1 MNRRPHRVVRKIK
14 AQSLE
19 ERICMSKAIV
29 AACCGTFFFA
39 AALNGAHGQDNAASS
54 TNGPLEATVTLH
66 LDQAKTRIAP
76 EIYGQFAEHLGHC
89 IYGGIWVGKDSP
101 IPNTRGIRNDMV
113 AALKNIHVP
122 VVRWPG
128 GCFADEYHW
137 KDGIGPREQRPKM
150 INTHWGGVVESNAF
164 GTHEF
169 MDFCEQVGAQPYIC
183 GNLGSGSVEEMM
195 QWVEYM
201 TSDAKSPIADLRRQ
215 NGRDKPWK
223 LKYFAVGNESWGCGG
238 NMTPEYYAN
247 EFRRYNTF
255 IKNYGSNKI
264 YRVAGGPN
272 SDDYNWMEVLMK
284 NAGKYM
290 QGISLHYY
298 TLPTGNW
305 NGSKGS
311 STNFD
316 EAAYHATVFNALK
329 MENLI
334 SKQSEIMD
342 QYDPQKKIGLVVDE
356 WGNWYDVEP
365 GSNPGFLYQQNTL
378 RDALTA
384 AVNLDLFQA
393 HADRISMTNIA
404 QMINVLQAMILTDNE
419 KMVLTP
425 TYHIFDL
432 YQVHQGALLI
442 PLEVKSPDYELN
454 GKTVPSLHASASR
467 NAEGKIHLSLVN
479 LDANR
484 PAHVSIAVPSGS
496 SLGNSRILTGPELNA
511 HNTFDHP
518 DAVKPAS
525 FDGAKLTGET
535 LTADLPS
542 KSVVVLELH

>member
-1 MNRRPHRVVRKIK
+1 MSKRLIAVCSGAVLLVCACNDAV
-14 AQSLE
+14 AQSDE
-19 ERICMSKAIV
+19 
-29 AACCGTFFFA
+29 G
-39 AALNGAHGQDNAASS
+39 ALQ
-54 TNGPLEATVTLH
+54 ATVTLH

-89 IYGGIWVGKDSP
+89 IYGGIWVGEDSP
-101 IPNTRGIRNDMV
+101 IPNTRGIRNDVV

-137 KDGIGPREQRPKM
+137 KDGIGPRDQRPKM

-169 MDFCEQVGAQPYIC
+169 MDFCEQVGCQPYIC
-183 GNLGSGSVEEMM
+183 GNVGSGSVEEMM

-201 TSDAKSPIADLRRQ
+201 TSDADSPMANLRRK

-238 NMTPEYYAN
+238 NMTPEYYSD

-255 IKNYGSNKI
+255 IKNYDPANKI

-272 SDDYNWMEVLMK
+272 SGDYNWTEVLMK
-284 NAGKYM
+284 NAAKFM

-298 TLPTGNW
+298 TVPS
-305 NGSKGS
+305 GSWDHKGS
-311 STNFD
+311 ATDFD
-316 EAAYHATVFNALK
+316 EAAYHLTLVGAFK
-329 MENLI
+329 MEELL
-334 SKQSEIMD
+334 SKHSAIMD
-342 QYDPQKKIGLVVDE
+342 RYDPRKRIGLVVDE

-393 HADRISMTNIA
+393 HADRISMANIA
-404 QMINVLQAMILTDNE
+404 QMVNVLQAMILTDNE

-425 TYHIFDL
+425 TYHVFDM
-432 YQVHQGALLI
+432 YQVHQGATLI
-442 PLEVKSPDYELN
+442 PVEVKTADYELN
-454 GKTVPSLHASASR
+454 EKKVPAVHATASKDTD
-467 NAEGKIHLSLVN
+467 GKIHISLVN
-479 LDANR
+479 LDAN
-484 PAHVSIAVPSGS
+484 HGTTVTIKVPDGS
-496 SLGNSRILTGPELNA
+496 SVNSGTVLTSAKLSD
-511 HNTFDHP
+511 HNTFDQP
-518 DAVKPAS
+518 DVVKPTGFSATKVE
-525 FDGAKLTGET
+525 GENLTVEMPAK
-535 LTADLPS
+535 AI
-542 KSVVVLELH
+542 VVLELR